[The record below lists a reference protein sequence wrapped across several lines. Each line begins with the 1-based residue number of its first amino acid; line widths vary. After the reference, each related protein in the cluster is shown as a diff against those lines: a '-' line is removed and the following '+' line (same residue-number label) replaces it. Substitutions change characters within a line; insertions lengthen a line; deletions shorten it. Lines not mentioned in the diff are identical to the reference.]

1 MATKQFFHDIDL
13 VKVGQLVDARIQ
25 NVTDAEESALAAQLA
40 GQSAGLV
47 VYNTTVET
55 LKIWDGGTPGAFRS
69 VSSDIDG
76 DIIFKGTINPTNLAS
91 VVSSAKKGHQFVV
104 DVADPAM
111 VIGGTSHKV
120 EVGDIVLFTHEEGA
134 TVEATVFNRNIDAAT
149 TDQAGIVELATDAET
164 SAGTSTTHAITPASF
179 AGSQWA
185 TDIATNAVNI
195 SNNASEIDDLEAFV
209 GEGTALDTTA
219 TTLADAV
226 NELKGRAD
234 SADGEIDALEAF
246 AGEGVTL
253 KTTATTLATA
263 INELVDA
270 DSDASDRSAAI
281 EADVATLQTNT
292 GDVTTLAT
300 DDKTSL
306 VVAINELHGE
316 IDQNASDIASNAAA
330 IQSNASDI
338 AANLQAITD
347 NDSDILSL
355 QGRIDQVEVQV
366 DDLIDVSTQNLQV
379 QIDANDADILTLQGR
394 ADADSDKISTL
405 QSEMDAVE
413 ARATALELADSAQD
427 VRLDAL
433 ETEQS
438 AQAGRLTFNEGEI
451 DTLQAEVGTI
461 GSLATTATDLVSA
474 INEIHGEADAL
485 DVRLT
490 AAEGDVD
497 DLEAAV
503 GTIGDLSA
511 DFDATD
517 LVGAVNELQAEI
529 IANDGDITALQGR
542 ATVLEARD
550 NIGSFVLPVTI
561 QKNAVNTVTHN
572 LGLVDVKGFTSNV
585 IDSDGHQISVDIVA
599 KDANTIE
606 IYSLATVDA
615 TVTVMGK
622 IPA

>member
-25 NVTDAEESALAAQLA
+25 NVTDAEESALAAQIV

-47 VYNTTVET
+47 IYNTTTQT
-55 LKIWDGGTPGAFRS
+55 LKIWDGIDTFRS

-76 DIIFKGTINPTNLAS
+76 DIVFQGTINPTNVAAK
-91 VVSSAKKGHQFVV
+91 VAAAKKGHQFVV
-104 DVADPAM
+104 DVAGDLT
-111 VIGGTSHKV
+111 IGSTTHTV
-120 EVGDIVLFTHEEGA
+120 EVGDIVLFTEDAGA
-134 TVEATVFNRNIDAAT
+134 SVEATVFNRNIDAAT

-185 TDIATNAVNI
+185 ADIAQNTVDIAA
-195 SNNASEIDDLEAFV
+195 NASEIDDLEAFV
-209 GEGTALDTTA
+209 GEGTSLDTTA

-234 SADGEIDALEAF
+234 AADGEIDDLEAF

-347 NDSDILSL
+347 NGSDIDALTI
-355 QGRIDQVEVQV
+355 RVDQVEIDLNQV
-366 DDLIDVSTQNLQV
+366 VNNSAVNLQT
-379 QIDANDADILTLQGR
+379 QIDGNDADILELQGR

-474 INEIHGEADAL
+474 INEIHGEVDLLDGRMGDAET
-485 DVRLT
+485 DIVN
-490 AAEGDVD
+490 
-497 DLEAAV
+497 LETAV

-511 DFDATD
+511 DFVATD

-529 IANDGDITALQGR
+529 IDNDSDIADLQGR

-550 NIGSFVLPVTI
+550 NIGSYTTTMNLATG
-561 QKNAVNTVTHN
+561 AVNPVNH
-572 LGLVDVKGFTSNV
+572 GLSLAAANGFVANV
-585 IDSDGHQISVDIVA
+585 IDSDGHQISVDIEATSVNA
-599 KDANTIE
+599 IGIST
-606 IYSLATVDA
+606 LAPVSNV

-622 IPA
+622 KA

>member
-25 NVTDAEESALAAQLA
+25 NVTDAEETALAGSL
-40 GQSAGLV
+40 GGTNAGLV
-47 VYNTTVET
+47 VYNTTT
-55 LKIWDGGTPGAFRS
+55 STMKIWDGAEFKS

-91 VVSSAKKGHQFVV
+91 VVSSAAKGHQFVV
-104 DVADPAM
+104 DVAGDLT
-111 VIGGTSHKV
+111 IGSTTHTV
-120 EVGDIVLFTHEEGA
+120 EVGDIVLFTHDEGQTA
-134 TVEATVFNRNIDAAT
+134 DATVFNRNIDAAT
-149 TDQAGIVELATDAET
+149 TDQAGIVELADVAET

-195 SNNASEIDDLEAFV
+195 NNNASEIDDLEAFV
-209 GEGTALDTTA
+209 GEGTALSIGS
-219 TTLADAV
+219 TLADAV
-226 NELKGRAD
+226 NQLKTLAD
-234 SADGEIDALEAF
+234 SASGEIDALEAF

-253 KTTATTLATA
+253 KTDATTLATA
-263 INELVDA
+263 INELFDA
-270 DSDASDRSAAI
+270 DSAAGVRSAAI

-330 IQSNASDI
+330 IQSNADAIQVNIDAIDDNESDI
-338 AANLQAITD
+338 DALELRVDVVETRVDNIVNNSTANLQT
-347 NDSDILSL
+347 
-355 QGRIDQVEVQV
+355 
-366 DDLIDVSTQNLQV
+366 
-379 QIDANDADILTLQGR
+379 QIDGNDADILALQGR

-433 ETEQS
+433 ETEQGL
-438 AQAGRLTFNEGEI
+438 QAGRLTVNEGDI
-451 DTLQAEVGTI
+451 DDLEAAVGTI

-490 AAEGDVD
+490 TAEGDVD

-511 DFDATD
+511 DFVATD

-529 IANDGDITALQGR
+529 IANDNDITLLETR
-542 ATVLEARD
+542 ATTLEQRD
-550 NIGSFVLPVTI
+550 NIGSFVQPVSI
-561 QKNAVNTVTHN
+561 VKNAVNTVTHN
-572 LGLVDVKGFTSNV
+572 LGLADVKGFTSNV

-622 IPA
+622 KA

>member
-25 NVTDAEESALAAQLA
+25 NVTDAEESVLA
-40 GQSAGLV
+40 GSLGGTNAGLV
-47 VYNTTVET
+47 VYNTTT
-55 LKIWDGGTPGAFRS
+55 TTMKIWDGAEFKS

-91 VVSSAKKGHQFVV
+91 KVSSAAKGHQFVA
-104 DVADPAM
+104 DVAGDLT
-111 VIGGTSHKV
+111 IGGTTHTV
-120 EVGDIVLFTHEEGA
+120 EVGDIVLFTHDEGQTA
-134 TVEATVFNRNIDAAT
+134 EATVFNRNIDAAT
-149 TDQAGIVELATDAET
+149 TDQAGIVELADVAET

-185 TDIATNAVNI
+185 SDIATNAVNI

-209 GEGTALDTTA
+209 GEGTALSTTA

-226 NELKGRAD
+226 NELKDRAD

-253 KTTATTLATA
+253 KTQATTLATA

-292 GDVTTLAT
+292 GDVTTLVT

-306 VVAINELHGE
+306 VVAINELHGD
-316 IDQNASDIASNAAA
+316 IVANDSDIAANAAA
-330 IQSNASDI
+330 IQSNAQDI
-338 AANLQAITD
+338 ASNLQAITD
-347 NDSDILSL
+347 NDSDIFSL
-355 QGRIDQVEVQV
+355 QGRVDLVEINLNQIVETNTQALQDQ
-366 DDLIDVSTQNLQV
+366 IT
-379 QIDANDADILTLQGR
+379 ANDSDILSLQTQVTANDGEL
-394 ADADSDKISTL
+394 STL

-413 ARATALELADSAQD
+413 GRATALELADSAQD

-438 AQAGRLTFNEGEI
+438 AQAGRLTVNEGDI
-451 DTLQAEVGTI
+451 DALELAVGTV
-461 GSLATTATDLVSA
+461 GDLDTTATDLVAA

-485 DVRLT
+485 DVRMGD
-490 AAEGDVD
+490 AEDDVD
-497 DLEAAV
+497 ALELAV
-503 GTIGDLSA
+503 GTITDLSA
-511 DFDATD
+511 DFVATD

-529 IANDGDITALQGR
+529 IGNDSDITSLEGR
-542 ATVLEARD
+542 ATALEARD
-550 NIGSFVLPVTI
+550 NIGSYTTTMNLAVG
-561 QKNAVNTVTHN
+561 AVNPVTHN
-572 LGLVDVKGFTSNV
+572 LALAAANGFVANV
-585 IDSDGHQISVDIVA
+585 IDSDGHQISVDIEA
-599 KDANTIE
+599 TNTNAIG
-606 IYSLATVDA
+606 ISTLAPVSNV
-615 TVTVMGK
+615 TVTVMGLK
-622 IPA
+622 A

>member
-1 MATKQFFHDIDL
+1 
-13 VKVGQLVDARIQ
+13 
-25 NVTDAEESALAAQLA
+25 
-40 GQSAGLV
+40 
-47 VYNTTVET
+47 
-55 LKIWDGGTPGAFRS
+55 
-69 VSSDIDG
+69 
-76 DIIFKGTINPTNLAS
+76 
-91 VVSSAKKGHQFVV
+91 
-104 DVADPAM
+104 M